1 MTWWMM
7 WKPFI
12 WRMFEDPKSSLA
24 ARVLNILS
32 MVFAL
37 LSIFSMILITI
48 PELRIPEIYVRN
60 IQTDTIHNTINN
72 TTLPQIFPPQL
83 EMLNSGVSKR
93 SNAHQSMNYYSR
105 L

>member
-12 WRMFEDPKSSLA
+12 WKMFEDPKSSLA

-60 IQTDTIHNTINN
+60 IHPDN

-83 EMLNSGVSKR
+83 EMLNSKVSK
-93 SNAHQSMNYYSR
+93 S
-105 L
+105 

>member
-7 WKPFI
+7 WKPHI
-12 WRMFEDPKSSLA
+12 WRLFEDPKSSLA
-24 ARVLNILS
+24 ARLLNILS

-60 IQTDTIHNTINN
+60 IQTDSIHNTINN

-83 EMLNSGVSKR
+83 EMLNSRVGKSCHAK
-93 SNAHQSMNYYSR
+93 YSA
-105 L
+105 

>member
-1 MTWWMM
+1 MTWWMI
-7 WKPFI
+7 WKPHI
-12 WRMFEDPKSSLA
+12 WRLFEDPKSSLA
-24 ARVLNILS
+24 ARILNILS

-60 IQTDTIHNTINN
+60 IQTDSIHNTINN

-83 EMLNSGVSKR
+83 EMINSRVGKSYLDTFLIPH
-93 SNAHQSMNYYSR
+93 N
-105 L
+105 

>member
-83 EMLNSGVSKR
+83 EMINSRVRKR
-93 SNAHQSMNYYSR
+93 SNAHQSINDYSR

>member
-7 WKPFI
+7 WKPHI
-12 WRMFEDPKSSLA
+12 WRLFEDPKSSLA
-24 ARVLNILS
+24 ARILNILS

-60 IQTDTIHNTINN
+60 IQTDSIHNTINN

-83 EMLNSGVSKR
+83 EMINSRVGKSCLDTFLIPH
-93 SNAHQSMNYYSR
+93 N
-105 L
+105 

>member
-1 MTWWMM
+1 MVGKMTWWMM

-24 ARVLNILS
+24 ARILNILS

-83 EMLNSGVSKR
+83 EMINSRVSK
-93 SNAHQSMNYYSR
+93 S
-105 L
+105 